1 MIHEIISATSPM
13 GHKTYF
19 VRLIPL
25 ESDDTADV
33 TVRMCSDPEKAEK
46 FLPTEGAIYGALA
59 AVKKCYPDAKI
70 EDHPRELAE
79 FKASMSNAAGQGRE
93 AYPTPAC
100 SPIQSGGEK

>member
-1 MIHEIISATSPM
+1 MIHEIISATSLM

-25 ESDDTADV
+25 TSDDTV

-46 FLPTEGAIYGALA
+46 FLPTEGAIYRALA
-59 AVKKCYPDAKI
+59 AVKKCYPDAQI

-79 FKASMSNAAGQGRE
+79 FKASMPNNAICGKA
-93 AYPTPAC
+93 
-100 SPIQSGGEK
+100 